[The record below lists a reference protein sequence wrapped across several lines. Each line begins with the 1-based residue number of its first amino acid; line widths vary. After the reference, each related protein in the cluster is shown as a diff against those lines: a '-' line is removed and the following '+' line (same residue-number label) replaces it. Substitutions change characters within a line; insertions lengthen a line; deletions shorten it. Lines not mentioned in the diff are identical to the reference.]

1 MDKDAEQNARLA
13 GLIDQWM
20 QARQADMAEQ
30 VTRIYGPDGAAE
42 G

>member
-13 GLIDQWM
+13 GLIDQWFE
-20 QARQADMAEQ
+20 ARRLDVAEQ
-30 VTRIYGPDGAAE
+30 IVKIYGSDGAAE